1 MKPLETPIDT
11 SGTVDEAIRTSAF
24 QQATYRKVA
33 LRFIPFLMLCYVVA
47 FLDRINIGIAKL
59 NMLTDLGFGETAYGL
74 GAGLFFLGYL
84 IFEVPSNLL
93 MHRIGAKLWIA
104 RIMITWG
111 LLSALMAFV
120 TTPWQFYTVRL
131 LLGVAEA
138 GFYPSVILY
147 LTYWFPN
154 HRRANMTA
162 CFQAG
167 IPIAGLIGNPLSGW
181 LMDTFH
187 HVAGHSGW
195 QWMFGLEALPT
206 IPLAIGALLI
216 LDNSVSAA
224 RWLSPQEKQL
234 IADELGKDE
243 KTREHLPLLKV
254 FADRRIWKIILTGF
268 PAMMGLYTLGF
279 YLPTLIKQ
287 SGVTTSTNVGFLS
300 AIPYLVA
307 VVAMVSFGRSS
318 DRMRERRWHLAAVL
332 LVGAAG
338 LTASVWASHSVV
350 LTVITMSI
358 AAAGIISYSPIMW
371 SVPTAFLGGAAAA
384 ASIGVI
390 NSTINIG
397 GFVSPYLIGW
407 VKDEFHTTAPAIF
420 IVAGCLTFGAL
431 MALSFDRK
439 LVNR

>member
-1 MKPLETPIDT
+1 MNQLDTPIDSSPAGFQASHT
-11 SGTVDEAIRTSAF
+11 STF
-24 QQATYRKVA
+24 QDATYRKVA

-59 NMLTDLGFGETAYGL
+59 SMLTDLRFSETAYGL

-93 MHRIGAKLWIA
+93 MHRIGAKIWIA

-111 LLSALMAFV
+111 VLSGLMAFV
-120 TTPWQFYTVRL
+120 STPWQFYTIRL

-154 HRRANMTA
+154 NRRAKMTA

-181 LMDTFH
+181 LMDTFQ

-224 RWLSPQEKQL
+224 RWLSPQEKELINHQL
-234 IADELGKDE
+234 KQDERA
-243 KTREHLPLLKV
+243 REHLPLLKV
-254 FADRRIWKIILTGF
+254 FADKRIWKIILTGF

-279 YLPTLIKQ
+279 YLPTLIKA
-287 SGVTTSTNVGFLS
+287 SGVTTSTTVGLLS

-307 VVAMVSFGRSS
+307 VVAMVTFGRSS

-332 LVGAAG
+332 LLGAAG
-338 LTASVWASHSVV
+338 LTASVWTSHNVV
-350 LTVITMSI
+350 FTVITMSI

-390 NSTINIG
+390 NSVINIG

-407 VKDEFHTTAPAIF
+407 VTDTFHTTGPAIY
-420 IVAGCLTFGAL
+420 IVAACLLFGAL